1 MLRDKAGHSK
11 IEVCELVTA
20 EVQEFIRL
28 QDFFAEEHRILSSS
42 LYPALTL
49 RDWQLVLCCPASVLN
64 APGGRECHIVNIVQ
78 RNQECFKSLFIL
90 KAMAVSNDNSTE
102 PRMIGYI
109 MYQVHG
115 GVGRRRKGASRDL
128 HVENWVQV
136 KQIFVHRDFRKKG
149 CGGILFA
156 KMLEA
161 VSPNE
166 RRDLRLS
173 VLDLNTRAMEW
184 YRAQGFVV
192 VDIRKEFVGEREESN
207 AIVYAEM
214 ERRLHDSDG
223 HLSWAELWV
232 PSIFKTEVLG
242 EVITIDYPD
251 KSGVFVVRIVDYD
264 EETRWHKVNS
274 NGLSRWDGEDFIDEI
289 DLNFYYRDGH
299 VKFMRHLS
307 LILRDIEMK
316 RRAEKRQKAEAKAL
330 HLAELERERKK
341 QEEELLRAGR
351 AERKRRKLQV

>member
-1 MLRDKAGHSK
+1 MLREKAGHAK
-11 IEVCELVTA
+11 IEVCELVKA

-28 QDFFAEEHRILSSS
+28 QDLFAEEHRLFSSS

-64 APGGRECHIVNIVQ
+64 APGGRERHIVNIVQ

-90 KAMAVSNDNSTE
+90 KAMALSNDNSGD

-115 GVGRRRKGASRDL
+115 GIGRRRKGNARDPPM
-128 HVENWVQV
+128 ENWVQV
-136 KQIFVHRDFRKKG
+136 KQIFVHPDFRSQG
-149 CGGILFA
+149 CGGLLFA

-173 VLDLNTRAMEW
+173 VLDLNIRAMEW

-214 ERRLHDSDG
+214 ERRLHDAWSDI
-223 HLSWAELWV
+223 EV

-251 KSGVFVVRIVDYD
+251 KSGVFVVRIEDYD
-264 EETRWHKVNS
+264 EENRWHKVNS
-274 NGLSRWDGEDFIDEI
+274 NGLSRWDGEDFVDEI
-289 DLNFYYRDGH
+289 DLNFFYRDGH

-307 LILRDIEMK
+307 MILRDIEMK

-341 QEEELLRAGR
+341 QEEEKDRAGR
-351 AERKRRKLQV
+351 ATRKKRKLQV